1 MQILHISNDFSNTK
15 VHSNLFKRLDKLGI
29 RQTIF
34 NPIII
39 SRRDTIG
46 CNEFSANQA
55 SFIYADIVKPYHR
68 YVYHIKRRDIF
79 QALEEMVDL
88 KAIDLVN
95 ATTLFSDGGQAYK
108 IHKNYGIPYIVSV
121 RNTDINGFLDKLP
134 NTWVAGYRILSDAK
148 KESERIIQEA
158 EAKSRELIDRHE
170 ITRNAQQSA
179 DEILSKANEEAEKM
193 RNAASSYIEN
203 IMKKADDEL
212 SEQLAML
219 KKARQSFM
227 TLQSKNQQKRTSKK

>member
-1 MQILHISNDFSNTK
+1 MKMEMLIEELQEVVDNAYTLPLTGGRTVVRDVDRLRDIISEMKANIPQE
-15 VHSNLFKRLDKLGI
+15 I
-29 RQTIF
+29 RQAKNIV
-34 NPIII
+34 
-39 SRRDTIG
+39 
-46 CNEFSANQA
+46 
-55 SFIYADIVKPYHR
+55 ADRAK
-68 YVYHIKRRDIF
+68 
-79 QALEEMVDL
+79 
-88 KAIDLVN
+88 
-95 ATTLFSDGGQAYK
+95 
-108 IHKNYGIPYIVSV
+108 
-121 RNTDINGFLDKLP
+121 
-134 NTWVAGYRILSDAK
+134 ILSDAK

-212 SEQLAML
+212 SEQLATL

-227 TLQSKNQQKRTSKK
+227 TLQNKNQQKRTSKK